1 MPKMSKEKP
10 APREDK
16 LFVASI
22 EKAFRVLECF
32 QSSHRRVTLTQL
44 GELTKLDN
52 SSLQRLLHT
61 LLTLGYIRKDANRQ
75 YSLTPRV
82 LNLGTNYLRTNDLV
96 ERATPCLQAAHA
108 ASGETINLIE
118 LDDTDTVFVIRFL
131 AAHPTGLSV
140 LLGSRTPV
148 FCSGAGRAILAHLPE
163 AEAISIIERTDK
175 KKFTKKTLTAT
186 DAIMAQVRKVRDL
199 GYAVSDEEFMVG
211 DVSVGAPVFDHTG
224 SVTAAVSVPVSSARW
239 QSHKVREQ
247 IVSLVTSTARSV
259 SNSYGGSKQA
269 WLNPND

>member
-1 MPKMSKEKP
+1 MQQKITPEP
-10 APREDK
+10 PEDK
-16 LFVASI
+16 LFIASV

-32 QSSHRRVTLTQL
+32 ESSHRRVTLTQL
-44 GELTKLDN
+44 AELTGLDN

-61 LLTLGYIRKDANRQ
+61 LLKLGYLRKDANRQ

-108 ASGETINLIE
+108 SSGQTINLIE

-131 AAHPTGLSV
+131 AAHPTGLSI

-163 AEAISIIERTDK
+163 QEAISILDRTVK
-175 KKFTKKTLTAT
+175 RKFTKNTLTST
-186 DAIMAQVRKVRDL
+186 KAIMAQVRKVRDL
-199 GYAVSDEEFMVG
+199 GYSISNEEFMVG
-211 DVSVGAPVFDHTG
+211 DVSIGAPVFDHTG
-224 SVTAAVSVPVSSARW
+224 SVAAAVSVPVSSVRW
-239 QSHKVREQ
+239 QNPEVREQ
-247 IVSLVTSTARSV
+247 IVSLVMNTARSV
-259 SNSYGGSKQA
+259 SNSYGRSKQS
-269 WLNPND
+269 WLATTN